1 MRLLNISSKH
11 IGKLN
16 AAPPKAV
23 LFRAA
28 NITTESRD
36 WIGLCWVYATFSA
49 IYQVFALSAGIKNFC
64 FYDFCRILAFD
75 KKLISNCSPFTAR
88 QLPRDFHSN
97 NSIFFSAEIGLPS
110 RDNHKIFVCMTFYN

>member
-75 KKLISNCSPFTAR
+75 KKLISNSSPINRSSVTQRF
-88 QLPRDFHSN
+88 PF
-97 NSIFFSAEIGLPS
+97 
-110 RDNHKIFVCMTFYN
+110 K